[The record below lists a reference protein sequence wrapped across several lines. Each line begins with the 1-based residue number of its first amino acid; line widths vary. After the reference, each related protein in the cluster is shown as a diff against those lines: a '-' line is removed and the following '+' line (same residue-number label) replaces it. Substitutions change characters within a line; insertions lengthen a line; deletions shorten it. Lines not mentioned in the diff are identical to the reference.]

1 MYMHHTENDNSIFE
15 SGRARGN
22 DSGHYLDDFVYKLD
36 LSIVSLSQLKR
47 DLVLSNELLVG

>member
-1 MYMHHTENDNSIFE
+1 MHHTENDNSIFE

-47 DLVLSNELLVG
+47 DLVLSTELLVG